1 MIENSESWVACPA
14 CGQSFV
20 SAEEAARI
28 MGVSYARVRAILADH
43 PERLSALRL
52 GRTWI
57 IPKQAAQEFQS
68 LPPHRP
74 RRRST
79 GSK

>member
-1 MIENSESWVACPA
+1 MIPDVKGWVACPT

-28 MGVSYARVRAILADH
+28 VGVSYARVRAILADH
-43 PERLSALRL
+43 PERLCALKL
-52 GRTWI
+52 GRTWL
-57 IPKQAAQEFQS
+57 IPEQAAQKFQP

-74 RRRST
+74 RQGSRRS
-79 GSK
+79 K